1 MKLFAL
7 VFSLLI
13 FLGTFAAAEKIEY
26 FGLETVINPSN
37 IPHEKITLTL
47 EYPAGKEL
55 VLPFFTKVSNLRATS
70 NFGNAACSAETKP
83 YGTDIV
89 CSTTAVTELNRSLIM
104 EFDLPEAVK
113 GVGEQLSFKQEFYAP
128 LDTETL
134 SVQVT
139 LPEGTGLVKD
149 KIPYIP
155 SDGQS
160 ASDGRKIYLFW
171 KHSNISAG
179 QTFATQVSF
188 EPLNKGDE
196 FPLAFFIPAL
206 AAVGGIG
213 FYFYRRSSSLAKL
226 KVLLPILK
234 PDEKKVIES
243 LLSNKGIANQKVI
256 VRESGYSKAK
266 VSKVLKNLHER
277 GLVQLERLGRSNK
290 VYLTSDVKKEEQKP
304 SGNNQKEQKQSD
316 SSKTILGNN
325 NSPP

>member
-1 MKLFAL
+1 MRFLP
-7 VFSLLI
+7 LLLAI
-13 FLGTFAAAEKIEY
+13 FLSLGTLAFAEKIEY
-26 FGLETVINPSN
+26 FGLETMITPSN
-37 IPHEKITLTL
+37 IPHEKLTLTL

-70 NFGNAACSAETKP
+70 NFGGAACSAETKP

-89 CSTTAVTELNRSLIM
+89 CSTAAVTQANRSLIL

-113 GVGEQLSFKQEFYAP
+113 GVGEQLSFKQEFYTP

-139 LPEGTGLVKD
+139 LPEGMGLVKD

-155 SDGQS
+155 NDGQS
-160 ASDGRKIYLFW
+160 ASDGRRIYLFW
-171 KHSNISAG
+171 KRSDMSAG

-188 EPLNKGDE
+188 EPLNKGEE
-196 FPLAFFIPAL
+196 FPLALFVPAL
-206 AAVGGIG
+206 AVLGGIG
-213 FYFYRRSSSLAKL
+213 FYFYRRSTPSAKL
-226 KVLLPILK
+226 KVVLPILK

-243 LLSNKGIANQKVI
+243 LLSNKGTANQKVI

-266 VSKVLKNLHER
+266 VSKVLKNLNER

-290 VYLTSDVKKEEQKP
+290 VYLTSDVKKEEQKA
-304 SGNNQKEQKQSD
+304 SGNNQKEQKQSN
-316 SSKTILGNN
+316 SYEAIQGNN